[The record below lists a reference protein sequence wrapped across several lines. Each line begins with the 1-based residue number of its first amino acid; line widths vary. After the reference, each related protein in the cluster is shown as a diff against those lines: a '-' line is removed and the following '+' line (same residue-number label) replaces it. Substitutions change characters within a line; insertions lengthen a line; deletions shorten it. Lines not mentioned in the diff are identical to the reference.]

1 MSINNS
7 SSTVIA
13 RTALVG
19 ACFLIGAGALVAC
32 GEGTNDV
39 ATASAATPAA
49 AYVSPEH
56 TDRHQALIIQH
67 AAYVRGDRLDQR
79 AVPSTSAWTSAEA
92 FEQSGVDSPSAQA
105 SVDALE
111 RLTFRDDER

>member
-1 MSINNS
+1 MSINSNKKAAFS
-7 SSTVIA
+7 

-19 ACFLIGAGALVAC
+19 TCFLFGAGALVAC
-32 GEGTNDV
+32 GEGSNDF
-39 ATASAATPAA
+39 ATVSAATPAP
-49 AYVSPEH
+49 AYVSPEQ

-67 AAYVRGDRLDQR
+67 AAYVRGEGLEQG

-105 SVDALE
+105 SVEALE
-111 RLTFRDDER
+111 RLTLR